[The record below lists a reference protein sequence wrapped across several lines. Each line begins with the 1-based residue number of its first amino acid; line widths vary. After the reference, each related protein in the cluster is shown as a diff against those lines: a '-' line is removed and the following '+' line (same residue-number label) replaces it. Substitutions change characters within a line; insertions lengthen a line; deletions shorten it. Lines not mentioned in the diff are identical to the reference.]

1 MPKERVTLLFIT
13 NSNGSDKHIYCV
25 GKSKNPRCFKS
36 SYIPVN
42 YVANSKAWMTSFI
55 WTDIMKELDLKF
67 RKDGKKIILFV
78 DNASCHKLVDD
89 IVLANIK
96 IVFLPPNTTSI
107 IQPLDQ
113 GIIRSFKSFY
123 RKMIISK
130 QILHLECGL
139 SLKDF
144 SKKVDI
150 LGALNMVK
158 TAWTNVTAE
167 TIRNCF
173 RKAGFITGQETDSVE
188 ETDVIS
194 DALGDEIEY
203 LIDVDENVAC
213 WEDVTD
219 SDIIEQV
226 IDSTNVEDND
236 DHIETDESIA
246 TLFKPTVKEA
256 VKSIGILTDFF
267 SIMLRPVINY
277 MTLNIYCPN
286 RL

>member
-1 MPKERVTLLFIT
+1 
-13 NSNGSDKHIYCV
+13 
-25 GKSKNPRCFKS
+25 
-36 SYIPVN
+36 
-42 YVANSKAWMTSFI
+42 
-55 WTDIMKELDLKF
+55 
-67 RKDGKKIILFV
+67 
-78 DNASCHKLVDD
+78 
-89 IVLANIK
+89 
-96 IVFLPPNTTSI
+96 
-107 IQPLDQ
+107 
-113 GIIRSFKSFY
+113 
-123 RKMIISK
+123 MIISK

-188 ETDVIS
+188 GTDVIS
-194 DALGDEIEY
+194 VALGDEIEY